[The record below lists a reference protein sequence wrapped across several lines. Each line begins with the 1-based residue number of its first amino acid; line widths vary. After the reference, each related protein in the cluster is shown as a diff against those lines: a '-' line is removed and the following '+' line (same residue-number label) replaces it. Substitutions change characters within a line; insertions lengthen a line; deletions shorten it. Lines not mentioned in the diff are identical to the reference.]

1 MSEETP
7 ETHRRFGCPSDMRP
21 ICATLL
27 ALTACASTT
36 AGPGPSEVKRPT
48 APADAALPPAGA
60 LASGGMC
67 AAATDPGYGY
77 SKETPI
83 AVGGGAMGGP
93 RRAYE
98 YLGTLSGPNG
108 QKVSYHRNGSLPVD
122 DTILDEYQI
131 TYDGQPKPI
140 LLYVDQYHWR
150 ELLAPAGLRCRRP
163 FRLERPSKGLDGI
176 DVD

>member
-1 MSEETP
+1 
-7 ETHRRFGCPSDMRP
+7 MRS
-21 ICATLL
+21 ICAALLTL
-27 ALTACASTT
+27 AGCASTA
-36 AGPGPSEVKRPT
+36 AGPAPSGAKHST

-67 AAATDPGYGY
+67 AAATDPRYGY

-83 AVGGGAMGGP
+83 AVGGGALGGP

-98 YLGTLSGPNG
+98 YLGTLAGPNG
-108 QKVSYHRNGSLPVD
+108 QKISFHRNGSLPVGD
-122 DTILDEYQI
+122 DTIIDEYQI

-163 FRLERPSKGLDGI
+163 FRLERPSKGLNGLD
-176 DVD
+176 D